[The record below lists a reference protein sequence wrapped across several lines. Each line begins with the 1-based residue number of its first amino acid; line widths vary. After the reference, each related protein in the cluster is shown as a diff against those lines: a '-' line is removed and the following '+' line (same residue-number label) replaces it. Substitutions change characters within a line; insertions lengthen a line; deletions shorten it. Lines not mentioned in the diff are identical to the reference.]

1 MGLNSKEHVE
11 LSQMNL
17 MEEGW
22 NFVELKLIYYSIRF
36 DHLLR
41 YSFIRIILDL
51 LGKKLLDLCFVLQI
65 ISGVSLNKI
74 SISK

>member
-11 LSQMNL
+11 LSQMNS

-22 NFVELKLIYYSIRF
+22 NFLELKLIYYSIRF

-51 LGKKLLDLCFVLQI
+51 LGKKLLDLCLQI